1 VTPTFHA
8 RRRRDYRVRMPDPAA
23 PVDVH
28 ELAEHEAAIDWLHGQ
43 PYPEWAAARAAECP
57 VIASEGS
64 FMGPG
69 TSYQI
74 LRYKDVETVLRD
86 PDTFSSSINGEHIGQ
101 FMGDLI
107 LAMNGVEHRTYRNLV
122 AKAFRASQLE
132 KWDETLVRP
141 MIDRL
146 LDAIAPL
153 GRADLVES
161 ITSVYPVQVICGIAG
176 VPLEDAAQFAQWAE
190 RINMGPLSPE
200 EGMAAS
206 RAMVDYLRPLVE
218 ARRAEPSG
226 DFLSDLVHEEVDGE
240 QLTDSKIYGF
250 LRLLLPAG
258 AETTFRV
265 MGNCLHALLSH
276 PDELARVYADRSL
289 LPEVI
294 EETLRWETSVTQVSR
309 VATRDTEVAGCP
321 IAAGSPVGVITASA
335 NHDETRWDDADEW
348 RLGRPVQH
356 HLAFGTGPHQCL
368 GMHLARLE
376 LRVGL
381 DRILDRLPDLRF
393 DPDRVQEAVVE
404 GYAFRG
410 PRSLPV
416 LFTPS

>member
-1 VTPTFHA
+1 
-8 RRRRDYRVRMPDPAA
+8 M
-23 PVDVH
+23 
-28 ELAEHEAAIDWLHGQ
+28 AEIDWLHGQ
-43 PYPEWAAARAAECP
+43 PYADWDAARRSECP
-57 VIASEGS
+57 VVADPDNMFG
-64 FMGPG
+64 GPG
-69 TSYQI
+69 ASYQI
-74 LRYKDVETVLRD
+74 LRYQDAETVLRD
-86 PDTFSSSINGEHIGQ
+86 PETFSSSINGEHIGQ

-107 LAMNGVEHRTYRNLV
+107 LAMSGNEHRTYRNLV

-132 KWDETLVRP
+132 RWDETLVRP

-153 GRADLVES
+153 GRADLVAS
-161 ITSVYPVQVICGIAG
+161 VTSVYPVQVICGIAG
-176 VPLEDAAQFAQWAE
+176 VPLEDAAQFAAWAE
-190 RINMGPLSPE
+190 QINTGPMAPE
-200 EGMAAS
+200 QGMAAS
-206 RAMVDYLRPLVE
+206 QAMVDYLRPLVE
-218 ARRAEPSG
+218 ARRAEPTG

-276 PDELARVYADRSL
+276 PDDLARVYADRSL
-289 LPEVI
+289 LGEVI

-348 RLGRPVQH
+348 KLGRPVQH

-381 DRILDRLPDLRF
+381 NEILDRLPNLRL
-393 DPDRVQEAVVE
+393 DSDGVDSAVIE

-410 PRSLPV
+410 PRVLPV
-416 LFTPS
+416 TFDPS